1 MPAIANMV
9 IKKNDGTTDISYTAI
24 CPSSG
29 DGVPAVW
36 RSESVGTAMAHRP
49 EIRLS
54 SRDAA
59 NGAKRALRGTFVYPQ
74 LSTNTTTGVTSVVDR
89 VMASF
94 DVAIPKGMPQSDVD
108 EAVSQFGNLM
118 AAGQIRNALKAG
130 YSAT

>member
-1 MPAIANMV
+1 MPAIADML
-9 IKKNDGTTDISYTAI
+9 IKKNDGTTDITYTAI

-36 RSESVGTAMAHRP
+36 RSNSVGSAMAHRP

-59 NGAKRALRGTFVYPQ
+59 NGAKRALRGTYVYPQ
-74 LSTNTTTGVTSVVDR
+74 LSTNTTTGVTSVVER

-94 DVAIPKGMPQSDVD
+94 DVSIPKGMAQSDID
-108 EAVSQFGNLM
+108 EAISQFGNLM
-118 AAGQIRNALKAG
+118 VAGQIRNALKAG